1 MPARL
6 ARPRSTLVV
15 HLVFQAP
22 TPSPT
27 LDQRVRSYFLVV
39 VCVRERERGEGG
51 GRNGEGDGE
60 GRVPVQQHQQQQQ
73 QQPCVGCF
81 ETVWCRRCC
90 VPSLTACPC
99 LLLCY
104 VVVTVQAASSR
115 RRVVAVPHVVS
126 RCKRAQIGAFFVLWA
141 ATCTC
146 AAFLAS
152 LWHAHWRFLRLF
164 CLAVMR
170 HIEC

>member
-1 MPARL
+1 M
-6 ARPRSTLVV
+6 V